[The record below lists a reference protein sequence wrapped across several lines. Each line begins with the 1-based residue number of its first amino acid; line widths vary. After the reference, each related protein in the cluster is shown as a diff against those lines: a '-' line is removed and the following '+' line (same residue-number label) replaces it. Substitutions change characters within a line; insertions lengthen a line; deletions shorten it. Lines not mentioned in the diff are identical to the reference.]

1 MNADPFGYLLVKV
14 PFALLLAA
22 IGLWVAFGLARG
34 LYIGRYPRRSSLFRP
49 LADSDLDYAY
59 RDSDFLGF
67 WGAFNVHVLFL
78 FMVGYSM
85 YVLLD

>member
-14 PFALLLAA
+14 PFALVLAA
-22 IGLWVAFGLARG
+22 TGLWIAFGLVRG
-34 LYIGRYPRRSSLFRP
+34 LYVGRYPRRSSLFRR

-59 RDSDFLGF
+59 RNKDFGGF
-67 WGAFNVHVLFL
+67 WSIFNIHVVFL
-78 FMVGYSM
+78 FMVGYSI